1 MPAHLIVTQPGAP
14 GPTRVLEARAAGT
27 PDSDPEASFFA
38 EREALPAEVQG
49 ATGDV
54 VAAPAGLFRR
64 VGAWLFDVAVIG
76 ALVGAF
82 FGAALAVVGTPS
94 PAMLGTVVVPALGL
108 LGFVAF
114 VYTTLFAFLFRGRT
128 PGRRVLGIALV
139 DSSGQAPK
147 AGRALVRAAL
157 SLMSF
162 ALCLSGF
169 WLALF
174 DRRGQTLHDKLTST
188 FVVRLKLAA

>member
-1 MPAHLIVTQPGAP
+1 MPPHLIVTQP
-14 GPTRVLEARAAGT
+14 TRELEARAAGT
-27 PDSDPEASFFA
+27 SDSDPKASSFA
-38 EREALPAEVQG
+38 ERESLPAKVQV

-54 VAAPAGLFRR
+54 VAAPAGLLRR

-114 VYTTLFAFLFRGRT
+114 AYTTLFAFLFRGRT